1 MYIYRLEASSA
12 QGPFV
17 CVVVAESEAEAFAHA
32 EAYLTREAPGA
43 EWTDLALLEKK
54 RCRSGGGYVIP
65 SRVRF

>member
-12 QGPFV
+12 QGLFV

-43 EWTDLALLEKK
+43 EWTDLALIEKK
-54 RCRSGGGYVIP
+54 RCQAGSGYVLP
-65 SRVRF
+65 SR